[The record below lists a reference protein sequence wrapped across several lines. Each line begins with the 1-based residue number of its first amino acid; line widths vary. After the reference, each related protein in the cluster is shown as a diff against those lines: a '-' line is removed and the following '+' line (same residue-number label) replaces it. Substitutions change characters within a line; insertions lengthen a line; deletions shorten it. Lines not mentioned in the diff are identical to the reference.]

1 MERRG
6 AVCTCD
12 TSARD
17 PPTCVCVCVG
27 EEGGG
32 GSVRVCVESAWGS
45 VGTDPFRLP
54 RCCTATTRDDYKV
67 LQLLQS
73 GRSGE
78 HANTDFVC
86 TEI

>member
-32 GSVRVCVESAWGS
+32 GSVRVCMHACAGDCDCEGVVS
-45 VGTDPFRLP
+45 VCVSFALL
-54 RCCTATTRDDYKV
+54 CTTKYV
-67 LQLLQS
+67 L
-73 GRSGE
+73 
-78 HANTDFVC
+78 
-86 TEI
+86 